1 MYIYLEN
8 NFFIP
13 LSEIIAI
20 VDYEKFLES
29 EDGQD
34 FFEINK
40 KNIINISKNKKSM
53 VITDRYSYVS
63 SYRLR
68 ALYSRG
74 QEFERLKSE
83 KIK

>member
-13 LSEIIAI
+13 LNEIIAI
-20 VDYEKFLES
+20 VDYEKFTES
-29 EDGQD
+29 ENGKD

-53 VITDRYSYVS
+53 VITDTYSYVS

-74 QEFERLKSE
+74 KEFERLKTG
-83 KIK
+83 KVK